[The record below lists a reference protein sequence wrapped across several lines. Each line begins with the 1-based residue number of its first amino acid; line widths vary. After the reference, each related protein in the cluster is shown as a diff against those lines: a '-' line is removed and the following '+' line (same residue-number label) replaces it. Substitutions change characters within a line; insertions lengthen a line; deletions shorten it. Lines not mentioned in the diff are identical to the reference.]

1 MRLSPEKRHPAAPKV
16 SRLKPNIWTS
26 RIPWTVVAI
35 VLALMAMGTLAIARC
50 DELTGGGGHYARQQI
65 VWSMLA
71 LGGMFLTTT
80 VSYRVLCRW
89 SYAIFAVAVL
99 LLVTVYFLPAVN
111 HAHRWV
117 RLGPIG
123 VQPSEFAK
131 VAFVLALARW
141 LMYRESHRRLLGLA
155 APLALAL
162 IPTLLILKEPDLGTS
177 SVFLPVMLVMLFA
190 AGARRVDL
198 ARFVLLGLLVLPLV
212 WTQMSHE
219 QKTRVTALFEQ
230 AGPGTKTTDATYQL
244 HQAKLLVALGAT
256 WGSAIGGQQLN
267 DPAVYYLPEART
279 DFIFSVLGERFGLL
293 GMAVVLGLFGLLV
306 WRGQVIAANT
316 REPFGRLLAAGLSG
330 LFAVQVLINT
340 GMAVGLLPVT
350 GLSLPLMSY
359 GGSGVV
365 AHCLALGLLLNVGMR
380 PGYELS
386 NEPFRYVEK

>member
-1 MRLSPEKRHPAAPKV
+1 LRANIWV
-16 SRLKPNIWTS
+16 SRL
-26 RIPWTVVAI
+26 PWTVVAI
-35 VLALMAMGTLAIARC
+35 VLTLIAMGCLGIARC
-50 DELTGGGGHYARQQI
+50 DELTGGGGRFVRQQI
-65 VWSMLA
+65 VWSVLA
-71 LGGMFLTTT
+71 LAGMFLATT
-80 VSYRVLCRW
+80 VSYRILCRW

-99 LLVTVYFLPAVN
+99 LLVGVYFLPAVN

-117 RLGPIG
+117 RMGPIG

-141 LMYRESHRRLLGLA
+141 LMYRESHRRLWGLA
-155 APLALAL
+155 APLALTL

-177 SVFLPVMLVMLFA
+177 SVFLPVMLAMLFA

-198 ARFVLLGLLVLPLV
+198 VRFALLGLLVLPLV
-212 WTQMSHE
+212 WTQMSRE
-219 QKTRVTALFEQ
+219 QKSRVTALFEQ
-230 AGPGTKTTDATYQL
+230 AGPGAKTTDQTYQL

-256 WGSAIGGQQLN
+256 WGSAAAGQPVN

-293 GMAVVLGLFGLLV
+293 GMAAVLGLFGLLV
-306 WRGQVIAANT
+306 WRGQVIAGNT
-316 REPFGRLLAAGLSG
+316 REPFGRLLAAGLSA

-359 GGSGVV
+359 GGSGMV
-365 AHCLALGLLLNVGMR
+365 AHGLALGLLLNVGMR
-380 PGYELS
+380 PGYEMT
-386 NEPFRYVEK
+386 NEPFRYVVGSRQ